1 MNFKNIFFSSL
12 TALSLSL
19 TLSAQESLKIED
31 LGQLNLKYSSVVQ
44 VDSLALRPIKALV
57 THKTGEAFQLVAPF
71 EPQRHEF
78 LVKNGEQVKQGTA
91 VMSLS
96 GSEVHHFMEQ
106 FESAKALYNLS
117 KSRYDLNKKLFKQKS
132 ISNDKWLTISQ
143 TYFENKIEYGHY
155 RHFNELIHSIKSEDE
170 IIIKS
175 PLDGYFFYPDSE
187 SISAGELKLGQVL
200 PINSLRV
207 QAYIG
212 VDDAKKLES
221 FETQNCKI
229 EIDEVSQV
237 SEGYFLKAWSKP
249 ITKDCQ
255 LNFGQAIRI
264 VPHLAT
270 SAFRVPKSSVFNID
284 RASYILLKQG
294 QNLQP
299 VAVDIMDS
307 NDKVY
312 FVDSATDLHNK
323 QVLSTSVA
331 AVQGILMGLG
341 GE

>member
-1 MNFKNIFFSSL
+1 MNFKHIFFSSIL
-12 TALSLSL
+12 TLSLSL
-19 TLSAQESLKIED
+19 NAQESLKIED
-31 LGQLNLKYSSVVQ
+31 LGQLNLKYSSVEQ

-78 LVKNGEQVKQGTA
+78 LVKNGEQVKQDTA

-106 FESAKALYNLS
+106 FESAKALYNLA

-143 TYFENKIEYGHY
+143 NYFEKKIEYGHY
-155 RHFNELIHSIKSEDE
+155 RHFNELIHSVKSEDE

-200 PINSLRV
+200 PLDSLRI
-207 QAYIG
+207 QAHIG
-212 VDDAKKLES
+212 ANDAKKLKS
-221 FETQNCKI
+221 FETQNCTI

-249 ITKDCQ
+249 ISEDCN
-255 LNFGQAIRI
+255 LNFGQAIRVI
-264 VPHLAT
+264 PHLAT

-294 QNLQP
+294 KKLHTI
-299 VAVDIMDS
+299 AVDIMDS

-323 QVLSTSVA
+323 EVLSTSVA

>member
-1 MNFKNIFFSSL
+1 MNFKHILFLLSAS
-12 TALSLSL
+12 TLSLN
-19 TLSAQESLKIED
+19 AQELLKIED

-57 THKTGEAFQLVAPF
+57 SHKTGEAFQLVAPF

-78 LVKNGEQVKQGTA
+78 LVNNGQMVEQGTA

-106 FESAKALYNLS
+106 FESAKSLYNLA
-117 KSRYDLNKKLFKQKS
+117 KNRYDLNRKLFKQKS
-132 ISNDKWLTISQ
+132 ISNDKWLTISHN
-143 TYFENKIEYGHY
+143 YFEKKIEYGHY
-155 RHFNELIHSIKSEDE
+155 RHFNELIHSVKSEDE

-175 PLDGYFFYPDSE
+175 PLDGYFFYPDSK

-200 PINSLRV
+200 PLNSLRI

-212 VDDAKKLES
+212 VDDAKKLKS
-221 FETQNCKI
+221 FEAQNCI
-229 EIDEVSQV
+229 ITIDEVSQV

-249 ITKDCQ
+249 INQDCQ
-255 LNFGQAIRI
+255 LSFGQAIRVI
-264 VPHLAT
+264 PHLAT
-270 SAFRVPKSSVFNID
+270 SAFKVPKSSVFTID
-284 RASYILLKQG
+284 RAAYILLKQG
-294 QNLQP
+294 QNLQA

-323 QVLSTSVA
+323 EVLSSSVA